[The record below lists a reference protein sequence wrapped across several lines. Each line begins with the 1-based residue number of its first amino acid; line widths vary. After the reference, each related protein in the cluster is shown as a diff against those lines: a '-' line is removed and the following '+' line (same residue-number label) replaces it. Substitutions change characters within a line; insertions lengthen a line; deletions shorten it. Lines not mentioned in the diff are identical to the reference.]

1 MTSPGADL
9 PSVSISTAVSA
20 RGAAPRSGQ
29 ALALTWRLF
38 SRNTM
43 TLVGLAIVVA
53 FLLLALAAPIVAPE
67 GYVAQNVRARL
78 SPMSFE
84 HLLGTDEL
92 GRDILARIVWG
103 TRISLMAGV
112 ISVLIGMLVG
122 VTVGMLAGYMRGV
135 VDNVLMRLVDIM
147 LSLPFFLLAIVIVS
161 VGGQTLS
168 SVMIA
173 IGAWTIPSYARIVR
187 SQTLVMRER
196 AFVEAARAL
205 GVQDGRIILRHILP
219 NITGPILVEGSLR
232 VGHAIL
238 AEAALSFL
246 GLGVPPP
253 EPSWGAMLLGAQ
265 PYFRSAPWVAIFPGL
280 AITISVLGF
289 NLVGDGLRDAIDPKL
304 RGQAKLVQ

>member
-1 MTSPGADL
+1 MSRSATDL
-9 PSVSISTAVSA
+9 PSTVPGTVAA
-20 RGAAPRSGQ
+20 RGAAPGGPN

-38 SRNTM
+38 GRNTL
-43 TLVGLAIVVA
+43 TLFGLAIVGL
-53 FLLLALAAPIVAPE
+53 FLLLAVAAPILAPE
-67 GYVAQNVRARL
+67 GYAAQNVRARL
-78 SPMSFE
+78 GPMSFE
-84 HLLGTDEL
+84 HPLGTDEL
-92 GRDILARIVWG
+92 GRDILDRIVWG
-103 TRISLMAGV
+103 TRISLVAGV
-112 ISVLIGMLVG
+112 ISVFIGMLVG
-122 VTVGMLAGYMRGV
+122 VTVGLVAGYTRGV

-147 LSLPFFLLAIVIVS
+147 LSMPFFLLAIVIVS
-161 VGGQTLS
+161 VGGASLQ

-196 AFVEAARAL
+196 AFVEAARSL
-205 GVQDGRIILRHILP
+205 GVPGVWIIVRHILP
-219 NITGPILVEGSLR
+219 NIVGPILVEGSLR

-280 AITISVLGF
+280 AITITVLGF

-304 RGQAKLVQ
+304 RSQAKLVQ

>member
-1 MTSPGADL
+1 MSRSATDL
-9 PSVSISTAVSA
+9 PSTTVPGTVATRS
-20 RGAAPRSGQ
+20 AAPGRPN

-38 SRNTM
+38 GRNTL
-43 TLVGLAIVVA
+43 TLVGLAIVGL
-53 FLLLALAAPIVAPE
+53 FLLLAVAAPIIAPG
-67 GYVAQNVRARL
+67 GYAAQNVRARL
-78 SPMSFE
+78 GPMSFE
-84 HLLGTDEL
+84 HPLGTRRAGPRHPGSDRL
-92 GRDILARIVWG
+92 GHPDLARG
-103 TRISLMAGV
+103 RRISV
-112 ISVLIGMLVG
+112 FIGMVVG
-122 VTVGMLAGYMRGV
+122 VTVGLVAGYTGDV
-135 VDNVLMRLVDIM
+135 VDNILMRLVDIM

-161 VGGQTLS
+161 VGGGSLQ

-196 AFVEAARAL
+196 AFVEAARSL
-205 GVQDGRIILRHILP
+205 GVPGVWIILRHILP
-219 NITGPILVEGSLR
+219 NIVGPIMVEGSLR

-280 AITISVLGF
+280 AITITVLGF

-304 RGQAKLVQ
+304 RSQAKLVQ

>member
-1 MTSPGADL
+1 VTRGATDL
-9 PSVSISTAVSA
+9 PATTVPETVAT
-20 RGAAPRSGQ
+20 RSGAPGRPN

-38 SRNTM
+38 GRNTL
-43 TLVGLAIVVA
+43 TLVGLAIVGL
-53 FLLLALAAPIVAPE
+53 FLLLAVAAPIVAPG
-67 GYVAQNVRARL
+67 GYAAQNVRARL
-78 SPMSFE
+78 GPMSFE
-84 HLLGTDEL
+84 HPLGTDEL
-92 GRDILARIVWG
+92 GRDILDRIVWG
-103 TRISLMAGV
+103 TRISLVAGV
-112 ISVLIGMLVG
+112 ISVFIGMVVG
-122 VTVGMLAGYMRGV
+122 VTVGLVAGYTGGV
-135 VDNVLMRLVDIM
+135 VDNILMRLVDVM

-161 VGGQTLS
+161 VGGGSLQ

-196 AFVEAARAL
+196 AFVEAARSL
-205 GVQDGRIILRHILP
+205 GVPGVWIILRHILP
-219 NITGPILVEGSLR
+219 NIVGPILVEGSLR

-253 EPSWGAMLLGAQ
+253 APSWGAMLLGAQ

-280 AITISVLGF
+280 AITITVLGF

-304 RGQAKLVQ
+304 RSQAKLVQ

>member
-1 MTSPGADL
+1 MSRSATDL
-9 PSVSISTAVSA
+9 PSTTVPGTVATRS
-20 RGAAPRSGQ
+20 AAPGGPN

-38 SRNTM
+38 RRNTL
-43 TLVGLAIVVA
+43 TLLGLAIVGL
-53 FLLLALAAPIVAPE
+53 FLLLAVAAPIVAPE
-67 GYVAQNVRARL
+67 GYAAQNVRARL
-78 SPMSFE
+78 GPMSFE
-84 HLLGTDEL
+84 HPLGTDEL
-92 GRDILARIVWG
+92 GRDILDRIIWG
-103 TRISLMAGV
+103 TRISLVAGV
-112 ISVLIGMLVG
+112 ISVFIGMLVG
-122 VTVGMLAGYMRGV
+122 VTIGLVAGYTRGV

-161 VGGQTLS
+161 VGGGSLQ

-196 AFVEAARAL
+196 AFVEAARSL
-205 GVQDGRIILRHILP
+205 GVPGVWIILRHILP
-219 NITGPILVEGSLR
+219 NIVGPILVEGSLR

-280 AITISVLGF
+280 AITITVLGF

-304 RGQAKLVQ
+304 RSQAKLVQ

>member
-1 MTSPGADL
+1 MSRSATDL
-9 PSVSISTAVSA
+9 PSTTVPGTVAT
-20 RGAAPRSGQ
+20 RRAAPGGPN
-29 ALALTWRLF
+29 ALTLTWRLF
-38 SRNTM
+38 GRNTL
-43 TLVGLAIVVA
+43 TLLGLAIVGL
-53 FLLLALAAPIVAPE
+53 FLLLAVAAPIVAPE
-67 GYVAQNVRARL
+67 GYAAQNVRARL
-78 SPMSFE
+78 GPMSFE
-84 HLLGTDEL
+84 HPLGTDEL
-92 GRDILARIVWG
+92 GRDILDRIIWG
-103 TRISLMAGV
+103 TRISLVAGV
-112 ISVLIGMLVG
+112 ISVFIGMLVG
-122 VTVGMLAGYMRGV
+122 VTVGLVAGYTRGV

-161 VGGQTLS
+161 VGGGSLQ

-196 AFVEAARAL
+196 AFVEAARSL
-205 GVQDGRIILRHILP
+205 GVPGVWIILRHILP
-219 NITGPILVEGSLR
+219 NIVGPILVEGSLR

-280 AITISVLGF
+280 AITITVLGF

-304 RGQAKLVQ
+304 RSQAKLVQ

>member
-1 MTSPGADL
+1 MSRSAADL
-9 PSVSISTAVSA
+9 PTTAVPTTVAA
-20 RGAAPRSGQ
+20 RGAPPSRGQ
-29 ALALTWRLF
+29 ALVLAWRLF
-38 SRNTM
+38 NRNTL
-43 TLVGLAIVVA
+43 TLVGLAIVIL
-53 FLLLALAAPIVAPE
+53 FLFAALAAPILAPE
-67 GYVAQNVRARL
+67 GYAAQNVRARL
-78 SPMSFE
+78 SPMSLE
-84 HLLGTDEL
+84 HPFGTDEL
-92 GRDILARIVWG
+92 GRDILDRVIWG

-122 VTVGMLAGYMRGV
+122 VTIGLLAGYLRGA

-161 VGGQTLS
+161 VGGRSLP

-205 GVQDGRIILRHILP
+205 GIQDGWIILRHILP
-219 NITGPILVEGSLR
+219 NIVGPILVEGSLR

-280 AITISVLGF
+280 AITITVLGF